1 MEKYSD
7 MIKGSDK
14 YDIMLTNKKIFKTVD
29 DEKFE
34 EVKTW
39 LSGGERAEW
48 LKMFATKK
56 SCWKFFWECS
66 KYNIP
71 LAKERIR
78 ELNKIMELETNVE
91 KTTIWR

>member
-1 MEKYSD
+1 MEKYSE
-7 MIKGSDK
+7 MINGSDK
-14 YDIMLTNKKIFKTVD
+14 YDIMLTNKKIFKTID